1 MTCPRSLLSYL
12 TKSERE
18 LGCSLAAEL
27 AMCWDAES
35 VVLSARKMAVLMV
48 FESETSLG
56 APSADALELSLAQ
69 GMASHLARAS
79 ELALA
84 KW

>member
-1 MTCPRSLLSYL
+1 MVQ
-12 TKSERE
+12 K
-18 LGCSLAAEL
+18 L
-27 AMCWDAES
+27 AMCWDAAS